1 MKTLNHFILF
11 GISILILSSCASI
24 QQVADDDV
32 YVSKNPALTT
42 TEEVNDVSSYENFR
56 YNKDRKL
63 NRVRYGSTSA
73 AIVFQ
78 QRYDNG
84 YSPFNDP
91 RYYNYGYGTVYG
103 SAMYFQFGNFD
114 TYHYG
119 YPYGYGNPYYNPYYS
134 PYYNPYYYGNSCYGN
149 PYYNGYNN
157 NYNSNG
163 YNNQTTANNYHYGPR
178 NTLSGVNNYGKRG
191 SQKTLGIS
199 KKPNIGTGKNAV
211 LASSASQRK
220 EVANGR
226 VSSPITHRDNSSQVK
241 SSRPVSA
248 GTGLTGSN
256 KRVVTTNSSQ
266 RGTGTYNNSNSSRSH
281 EVGTNSSRGT
291 SSGSSNTRSS
301 ESGGGTFKSSG
312 SSGGNTSSPR
322 GGGSGSGSSTP
333 TRRGGR

>member
-1 MKTLNHFILF
+1 MKPLNYLSLF

-42 TEEVNDVSSYENFR
+42 TEEVNDVSSYENYR
-56 YNKDRKL
+56 YHKDRKI

-73 AIVFQ
+73 AIVFSQ
-78 QRYDNG
+78 NNYNT

-91 RYYNYGYGTVYG
+91 RYYNYGYGSVYG
-103 SAMYFQFGNFD
+103 SAMFFQFGNFD

-119 YPYGYGNPYYNPYYS
+119 YPYGYGNPYYNSYYS

-157 NYNSNG
+157 NYNSYG
-163 YNNQTTANNYHYGPR
+163 YNNQTTTANNYHYGPR
-178 NTLSGVNNYGKRG
+178 NTLSGVNNFGRRG
-191 SQKTLGIS
+191 TQQTLGIS
-199 KKPNIGTGKNAV
+199 KKPNSGTGKNTT
-211 LASSASQRK
+211 LASSSSQRK
-220 EVANGR
+220 EISRGNTSGPST
-226 VSSPITHRDNSSQVK
+226 SSSRGNISEVK
-241 SSRPVSA
+241 SSRPVAS
-248 GTGLTGSN
+248 GTGLSGSN
-256 KRVVTTNSSQ
+256 KRVVTTSSAQ
-266 RGTGTYNNSNSSRSH
+266 RGSGTYNNSNSTTRTHDS
-281 EVGTNSSRGT
+281 GTTTRGT
-291 SSGSSNTRSS
+291 SSGSSRST

-312 SSGGNTSSPR
+312 SSGGNSSPR